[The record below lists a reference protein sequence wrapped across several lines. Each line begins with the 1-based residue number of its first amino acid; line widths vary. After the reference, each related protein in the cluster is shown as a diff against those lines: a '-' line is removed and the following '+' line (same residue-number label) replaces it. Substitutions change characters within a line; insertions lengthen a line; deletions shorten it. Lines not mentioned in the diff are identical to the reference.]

1 MTKKVPVYAAIS
13 IVVLGLGLVIY
24 HYGFKLKEQ
33 EPVMDTRKK
42 ISSENF
48 ETEVDKCLQG
58 ESCTF
63 SENPMAMYKSFKASG
78 DVRKCERLIALL
90 GSLMSDPKHMKRY
103 RHLLKRI
110 MYNFYPVEQRPFRD
124 AVFMGYLGE
133 TERSLSMYLKLDSSP
148 KTEKAIKPLLKLYI
162 ANTLYDL
169 GRHQE
174 SLPYYEAALKEHT
187 PSKNMEPTASQS
199 ESIHV
204 IEGRMEDVKKRLV
217 PSAETA
223 RKQ

>member
-1 MTKKVPVYAAIS
+1 MTKKVPVYVAIS
-13 IVVLGLGLVIY
+13 IVVLGLGLGIY
-24 HYGFKLKEQ
+24 HYGFKLEEQ
-33 EPVMDTRKK
+33 EPVVDTRIK

-63 SENPMAMYKSFKASG
+63 SENPMAMFKAFKASG

-90 GSLMSDPKHMKRY
+90 GSQMSDPKLMKRY

-124 AVFMGYLGE
+124 AVLMGYLGE
-133 TERSLSMYLKLDSSP
+133 TERSLAMFMKIDGNP
-148 KTEKAIKPLLKLYI
+148 KTEKSIKPLLKLYI
-162 ANTLYDL
+162 ANTLYGL
-169 GRHQE
+169 GRYQE
-174 SLPYYEAALKEHT
+174 SIPYYEAALKEHT
-187 PSKNMEPTASQS
+187 PSKNIEPTASQT
-199 ESIHV
+199 ESIHF
-204 IEGRMEDVKKRLV
+204 IEARLEDVKKRLL
-217 PSAETA
+217 PSDETA